1 MIEPAPPRA
10 DEPMSASWARR
21 LLDCIRSLRVLAG
34 PGLLARRTPAGTVL
48 SLASAPRLRG
58 ARGGGEA
65 VPAIVTAAEGGVY
78 AVDLYADGIGMPSTG
93 TATLSVPE
101 VSMLM
106 PLDVGAVVLAHPV
119 PAPVAEA
126 EEDPDEE
133 EQAEEEQA

>member
-10 DEPMSASWARR
+10 AEPMSASWARR

-65 VPAIVTAAEGGVY
+65 VAPAIVTAVHGGVY
-78 AVDLYADGIGMPSTG
+78 VVDVYANGLTHLPTMTG
-93 TATLSVPE
+93 AEVTLTE
-101 VSMLM
+101 VAQLSALPVGTVMLVHNFET
-106 PLDVGAVVLAHPV
+106 PLVLMD
-119 PAPVAEA
+119 
-126 EEDPDEE
+126 EDYI
-133 EQAEEEQA
+133 